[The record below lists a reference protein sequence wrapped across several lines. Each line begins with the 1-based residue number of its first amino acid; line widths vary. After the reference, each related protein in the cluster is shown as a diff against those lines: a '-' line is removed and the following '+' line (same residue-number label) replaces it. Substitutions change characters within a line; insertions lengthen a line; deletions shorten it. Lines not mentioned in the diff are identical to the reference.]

1 MIRRIQV
8 LNYRCLRHLD
18 VEPGRRMMVT
28 GPVGGGKSTLIGVLG
43 FLRDLV
49 RQGPRVAVARRADD
63 FRDLVWGRP
72 GEEPGFELAVEFE
85 IPAESRDHLPPG
97 SAFEVYRY
105 EVALR
110 GDGDGVSIHTER
122 GILSPV
128 RESPDVVQPSFF
140 PHLPKPPG
148 TILASSRPGSR
159 TVLSKTPGGTDRF
172 YRERDPEKGWV
183 TEIPLGPLRSALGT
197 LPDSP
202 AIRPVTTAIKRMLE
216 TGVTRIR
223 PDVRAMRRPSP
234 PGQPEGVLLEG
245 ASNLPWVVSRL
256 RRESAKRFEGW
267 LSLLRAAVP
276 GLEDVRVARREAD
289 RYGYL
294 VLRFSGGLEAPS
306 WIVSDGTL
314 HLLAFTV
321 PPFLSSA
328 DRVFLIDDPE
338 RALPASGLSAFHEAF
353 SATQSQLLATTSS
366 PELLDL
372 FSPQEVLSLARRE
385 DGVIGVAGSD
395 AADEAATAEAA
406 DTSGEADGV
415 DAADTSG
422 DADCVDAA
430 DTSGDTGNVDAAD
443 ADANAECSA
452 TSDEP

>member
-18 VEPGRRMMVT
+18 FEPGRRTLVT
-28 GPVGGGKSTLIGVLG
+28 GPVGAGKSTLIGALG

-49 RQGPRVAVARRADD
+49 RQGPRVAVARRADE

-72 GEEPGFELAVEFE
+72 AEDPAFELAVEFE
-85 IPAESRDHLPPG
+85 LPEESRDHLPAD
-97 SAFEVYRY
+97 SEFELYRY

-110 GDGDGVSIHTER
+110 GAGGDVSIQTER
-122 GILSPV
+122 GILSPM
-128 RESPDVVQPSFF
+128 RESPAVEQPSFF
-140 PHLPKPPG
+140 PDMPEPPR

-183 TEIPLGPLRSALGT
+183 TEIALGPSRSALGT

-202 AIRPVTTAIKRMLE
+202 AIRPATTAIKHMLE

-234 PGQPEGVLLEG
+234 PGQPERVLLEG

-256 RRESAKRFEGW
+256 RREPAKRFASW
-267 LSLLRAAVP
+267 LSLLRGAVP

-294 VLRFSGGLEAPS
+294 VLRFGGGLEAPS

-314 HLLAFTV
+314 QLLALTV
-321 PPFLSSA
+321 PAFISTD
-328 DRVFLIDDPE
+328 DRIFLIDDPE
-338 RALPASGLSAFHEAF
+338 RALPASGLPAFHEAF
-353 SATQSQLLATTSS
+353 SATRSQLLATTSS
-366 PELLDL
+366 PELLRL
-372 FSPQEVLSLARRE
+372 FSTQEVLALARRE
-385 DGVIGVAGSD
+385 DGVIGVASAG
-395 AADEAATAEAA
+395 
-406 DTSGEADGV
+406 GV
-415 DAADTSG
+415 AGAG
-422 DADCVDAA
+422 A
-430 DTSGDTGNVDAAD
+430 GAD
-443 ADANAECSA
+443 ADADTDADPDADADPDPNEECSA
-452 TSDEP
+452 TADEP

>member
-1 MIRRIQV
+1 MV
-8 LNYRCLRHLD
+8 
-18 VEPGRRMMVT
+18 VT
-28 GPVGGGKSTLIGVLG
+28 GPVGGGKSTLIGALG

-49 RQGPRVAVARRADD
+49 RHGPRVAVARRADD
-63 FRDLVWGRP
+63 FRDLVWRRS

-85 IPAESRDHLPPG
+85 IPAASRDHLPPG

-110 GDGDGVSIHTER
+110 GEGDDVSILTER

-128 RESPDVVQPSFF
+128 RESPEVVQPSFF
-140 PHLPKPPG
+140 PDLPEPPA

-183 TEIPLGPLRSALGT
+183 TEIPLGPSRSALGT

-234 PGQPEGVLLEG
+234 PGQPRGVLLEG
-245 ASNLPWVVSRL
+245 ASNLPWVVARL

-314 HLLAFTV
+314 NLLAFTV
-321 PPFLSSA
+321 PPFLTSA

-353 SATQSQLLATTSS
+353 SATRSQLLATTTS

-372 FSPQEVLSLARRE
+372 LSPQEVLSLARRE
-385 DGVIGVAGSD
+385 DGVIGVAGARAD
-395 AADEAATAEAA
+395 AG
-406 DTSGEADGV
+406 SL
-415 DAADTSG
+415 
-422 DADCVDAA
+422 
-430 DTSGDTGNVDAAD
+430 AD
-443 ADANAECSA
+443 ADADGSGADTDGDAGADAGAAANAGCSA

>member
-18 VEPGRRMMVT
+18 VELGGRTLVT
-28 GPVGGGKSTLIGVLG
+28 GPVGGGKSTLIGALG

-63 FRDLVWGRP
+63 LRDLVWGRP
-72 GEEPGFELAVEFE
+72 DEDPGFELAVEFE
-85 IPAESRDHLPPG
+85 LPEQSRDHLPSG
-97 SAFEVYRY
+97 SAFGVYRY

-128 RESPDVVQPSFF
+128 REAPDIVQPSLF
-140 PHLPKPPG
+140 PDMPEPPR

-183 TEIPLGPLRSALGT
+183 TEIALGPSRSALGT

-216 TGVTRIR
+216 TGVIRIR

-234 PGQPEGVLLEG
+234 PGQPERVLLEG

-256 RRESAKRFEGW
+256 RRESAKRFATW

-276 GLEDVRVARREAD
+276 GLEDIHVARREAD
-289 RYGYL
+289 RNGYQ
-294 VLRFSGGLEAPS
+294 VLRFSGDLEAPS

-321 PPFLSSA
+321 SPFLSSA

-338 RALPASGLSAFHEAF
+338 RALPASGLPAFHEAF
-353 SATQSQLLATTSS
+353 SATGSQLLASTSS

-372 FSPQEVLSLARRE
+372 FSPKEVLSLARRE
-385 DGVIGVAGSD
+385 DGVIGIASSG
-395 AADEAATAEAA
+395 AADESGTGDESGAGGAAEA
-406 DTSGEADGV
+406 
-415 DAADTSG
+415 DASAG
-422 DADCVDAA
+422 R
-430 DTSGDTGNVDAAD
+430 
-443 ADANAECSA
+443 SA